1 MEALVG
7 EIRIFG
13 FDYVPEGWFPCNGM
27 LVPLR
32 NFTALFSILGNY
44 YGGNGTTNF
53 AVPNLQGT
61 VPLGAGQGP
70 GLTPRVVGES
80 IGSSNVTLTTAEVP
94 MHSHSF
100 TASAPVGTIADSIN
114 PAGNYYAAG
123 NESLYSTQTTEEPV
137 ANANAVPVVAVGG
150 NVAHNNMQ
158 PYLALNFCLCYNG
171 EFPVRE
177 DSGISGQEQ
186 YVGEIRMFAGNY
198 APGGWSFCDGK
209 TLPISG
215 NEVLFV
221 LIGTTYGGDGQTTF
235 ALPDM
240 RGRVPLGPSQ
250 GTGFTNRSVGQSGG
264 SEMVTL
270 LVTQIPAHT
279 HGIDVS
285 NLRPLAKD
293 YSNASSSG
301 TSDSSLGKYSALVP
315 GLKQYGKTKGTGKTS
330 PIFSAT
336 LPPYGQNHA
345 HENMQP
351 SLGVNFIIS
360 LYGIFP
366 SRS

>member
-1 MEALVG
+1 MNGLVG

-13 FDYVPEGWFPCNGM
+13 FDYVPQDWLACNGS
-27 LVPLR
+27 LLAIR
-32 NFTALFSILGNY
+32 QYSGLFSVIGNT
-44 YGGNGTTNF
+44 YGGNGRDVF
-53 AVPNLQGT
+53 ALPHLQGKA
-61 VPLGAGQGP
+61 PLGVGQGP
-70 GLTPRVVGES
+70 GLTPRELGES

-123 NESLYSTQTTEEPV
+123 NESLYSTQFTEEPV

-150 NVAHNNMQ
+150 NASHNNMQ
-158 PYLALNFCLCYNG
+158 PYLALNFCVCAFGTYPSDGGAGGDN
-171 EFPVRE
+171 
-177 DSGISGQEQ
+177 
-186 YVGEIRMFAGNY
+186 YVGEIRMFAGQR
-198 APGGWSFCDGK
+198 APGDWSFCDGSLLK
-209 TLPISG
+209 IADYETLY
-215 NEVLFV
+215 V

-250 GTGFTNRSVGQSGG
+250 GTGLTNRYLGQSGG

-301 TSDSSLGKYSALVP
+301 TSDSSSGKYSALVP

-330 PIFSAT
+330 PIFAAT

-351 SLGVNFIIS
+351 SLGVNFIIA
-360 LYGIFP
+360 LNGIFP
-366 SRS
+366 SRW